1 MHDDVTETL
10 RSAQRFGFFGS
21 RPIEEAI
28 QHSRQYVAAL
38 GTLPAGTRL
47 IDIGSGGG
55 LPGLVL
61 AEAYP
66 RIEITLLDRREKRTD
81 FLHRAVGRLGWSHV
95 SVIRADVD
103 DMIAA
108 VETGMRRPFDVVT
121 ARGFGPPDVTL
132 RTAHRL
138 LSPNGRIVISE
149 PPTENRWPTE
159 ILVELVVAREQ
170 IGGVSVFRPIH

>member
-1 MHDDVTETL
+1 MHDDVIETL

-28 QHSRQYVAAL
+28 EHSRQYVAAL
-38 GTLPAGTRL
+38 GSLAPGTRL

-95 SVIRADVD
+95 SVITDDVV
-103 DMIAA
+103 DMINA
-108 VETGMRRPFDVVT
+108 VETGIRHPFDVVT
-121 ARGFGPPDVTL
+121 ARGFGPPDTTL
-132 RTAHRL
+132 RSAQRL
-138 LSPNGRIVISE
+138 LSPNGRVVISE
-149 PPTENRWPTE
+149 PPTENRWPSE
-159 ILVELVVAREQ
+159 LLVELAVAREQ
-170 IGGVSVFRPIH
+170 VDGVGVFRPIH